1 MEFRLLGIRSI
12 SYKKKKTKNKAL
24 VFSQGRKD
32 LDLIWNVSVS
42 QRELRGI

>member
-12 SYKKKKTKNKAL
+12 SYKKKTKAL

>member
-12 SYKKKKTKNKAL
+12 SYKKKKNKAL